1 VQLRAVAADAALG
14 NGLREKPF
22 QGDGRGGASLSMMWP
37 CHWTTIFPAF
47 VRESPLR
54 PELGLRSQTVYD
66 GGYLYQDFEIIC

>member
-1 VQLRAVAADAALG
+1 
-14 NGLREKPF
+14 
-22 QGDGRGGASLSMMWP
+22 MMWP